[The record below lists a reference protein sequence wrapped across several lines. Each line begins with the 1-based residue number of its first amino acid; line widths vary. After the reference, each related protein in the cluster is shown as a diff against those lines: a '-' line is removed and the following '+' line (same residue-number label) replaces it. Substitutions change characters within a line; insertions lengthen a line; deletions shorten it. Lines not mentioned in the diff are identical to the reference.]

1 MAFTDRPAGGGEA
14 GALAD
19 MCCAQLEQAGLRAV
33 LTLCQSLATTAD
45 VRRAYLAI
53 RAFQN
58 DAAKIW
64 PGKRWY
70 TVQEV
75 EFAQSCRVMI
85 EEGEEAVQQ
94 RLAVLAP
101 IREGGEAEL
110 ERTLQILLLDAGSSV
125 ARTAELLFLHK
136 NTVKYRLQRIAGRLG
151 YPVGKM
157 PETFALYTACAL
169 ERLLAP

>member
-1 MAFTDRPAGGGEA
+1 
-14 GALAD
+14 
-19 MCCAQLEQAGLRAV
+19 
-33 LTLCQSLATTAD
+33 
-45 VRRAYLAI
+45 
-53 RAFQN
+53 
-58 DAAKIW
+58 
-64 PGKRWY
+64 
-70 TVQEV
+70 
-75 EFAQSCRVMI
+75 MI

-101 IREGGEAEL
+101 IREQGEAEL

-136 NTVKYRLQRIAGRLG
+136 NTVKYRLQRTAGRLG